1 MAHEPLRIRGTVPAR
16 LKGIEGPQGCLD
28 ASTYS
33 GDERLK
39 PTESGDGE
47 DLDSMVDLRPD
58 SGTLGGLEQVAQP
71 AAVCLRERLVD
82 VGRPERGCE
91 ELRQRPSTTR
101 TVEL

>member
-1 MAHEPLRIRGTVPAR
+1 
-16 LKGIEGPQGCLD
+16 
-28 ASTYS
+28 
-33 GDERLK
+33 
-39 PTESGDGE
+39 
-47 DLDSMVDLRPD
+47 MVDLRPD